1 MNAEPPKSSGGWKHP
16 VLIIGIIIFGIA
28 AYFAYSVYWLVN
40 RKIPESYA
48 AWTAGDLIV
57 EHLRNH
63 SNNWPRS
70 WEDLQSAANSRLTNG
85 MNVWT
90 PVDRLPRYVKIDWDI
105 DANALAK
112 QVSGN
117 PTQAVRVVT
126 RLDGGRLS
134 AGWGHEPNGFISNYL
149 KGQ

>member
-70 WEDLQSAANSRLTNG
+70 WEDLQSASNSRLTNG

-134 AGWGHEPNGFISNYL
+134 AGWGHEPNGVISNYL

>member
-1 MNAEPPKSSGGWKHP
+1 MNTEPPKSGGGWKRTL
-16 VLIIGIIIFGIA
+16 LIIGIIILGIA
-28 AYFAYSVYWLVN
+28 AYFAYSVHWLVN

-63 SNNWPRS
+63 SNHWPRS

-90 PVDRLPRYVKIDWDI
+90 PVERLPRYVRIDWNI
-105 DANALAK
+105 DAIALAK
-112 QVSGN
+112 QLNSN
-117 PTQAVRVVT
+117 PTQTVRVVT
-126 RLDGGRLS
+126 RLDGEQLS
-134 AGWGHEPNGFISNYL
+134 AGWGHEPNGVVSNYL
-149 KGQ
+149 KAQ

>member
-134 AGWGHEPNGFISNYL
+134 AGWGHEPNGVISNYL